1 MEGEKNTG
9 TLILKFVAMAL
20 MLLVFLLAHIWVRT
34 QFVTES
40 FRLTSLRSELRQL
53 EALRAEEQVRL
64 DSLLDPRNL
73 ENLNLRKRWGLQEA
87 LPHQVFYVNSVES
100 P

>member
-1 MEGEKNTG
+1 LERTKNTG
-9 TLILKFVAMAL
+9 TLILKFVSMAL
-20 MLLVFLLAHIWVRT
+20 MLLFFLLAHVWVRT

-87 LPHQVFYVNSVES
+87 LPHQVIYVNHVEA